1 MSEVLDSTEFSEPF
15 NDVDSSQD
23 ELLLEDEDNKESVGK
38 NIWFFVLAAV
48 LIGFFIWLL
57 LGLWGYLQE
66 MSYGHG

>member
-1 MSEVLDSTEFSEPF
+1 MSEVLDSIEFNEPF
-15 NDVDSSQD
+15 NDADSSQD
-23 ELLLEDEDNKESVGK
+23 ELVLEDEDKEGSLEK